1 MDKWTGK
8 KTWVAPKLE
17 QIAMVDTQGCPSTG
31 GIDKNNPNPESGKC
45 GQGLGS

>member
-17 QIAMVDTQGCPSTG
+17 QIAMVDTQGCMDGTSP
-31 GIDKNNPNPESGKC
+31 KNNPINESGMC
-45 GQGLGS
+45 GQGMGS

>member
-17 QIAMVDTQGCPSTG
+17 QIAMVDTQGCMDGTA
-31 GIDKNNPNPESGKC
+31 DKNHLQNEFGKC
-45 GQGLGS
+45 GKGLGS